1 MDEGTPEPLRRVGIV
16 LGVSAILLEGK
27 HLPDGVKLAERL
39 RTRFAAMRLDT
50 PSGPLTLTCS
60 FGVSEH
66 KPHETID
73 DLLKR
78 ADVAL
83 YAAKTGGRNRVVAAD
98 AMHGNEVALAG

>member
-1 MDEGTPEPLRRVGIV
+1 M
-16 LGVSAILLEGK
+16 
-27 HLPDGVKLAERL
+27 
-39 RTRFAAMRLDT
+39 
-50 PSGPLTLTCS
+50 TCS

-66 KPHETID
+66 KPGESID

-98 AMHGNEVALAG
+98 AYHASDVALAS